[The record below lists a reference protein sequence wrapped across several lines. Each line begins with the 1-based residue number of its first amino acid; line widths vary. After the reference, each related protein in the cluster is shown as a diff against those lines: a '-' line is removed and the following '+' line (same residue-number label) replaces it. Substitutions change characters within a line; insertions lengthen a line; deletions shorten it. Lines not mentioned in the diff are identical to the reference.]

1 MAGKC
6 KWFSYKRMHP
16 MAQNS
21 RQKSAHLTGFYL
33 LGGMGECPTTSRKC
47 AHSPPPGNPP
57 PPPVDSPR
65 NVNPSN

>member
-21 RQKSAHLTGFYL
+21 RQKSAHLTGFSL
-33 LGGMGECPTTSRKC
+33 LGGDGGVPHHQSKMCSFPL
-47 AHSPPPGNPP
+47 PGNPP
-57 PPPVDSPR
+57 PPPVDSPP
-65 NVNPSN
+65 NVNPPN